1 MGRTSLTNYNYG
13 MKRIQVVFVI
23 LITILLCTGCFDV
36 IEKYQLNED
45 GSGKYIVDV
54 DFSRTAS
61 SFTSMISSMSE
72 EDQTDAVSKRKKEVK
87 DSIIYFE
94 TQVDSATELSESEKK
109 VLRKSSARMFIDEPN
124 GQFKITLFY
133 PFTKADELGV
143 IQTAM
148 SRQSYS
154 GEEGAGMKMILD
166 NDKLGKFFTLSK
178 QNSFEFQMS
187 SNHIERKIGSVD
199 TAWVSFEEQNNAKN
213 DLGIMSMFTDMYKFS
228 MKTEIELPR
237 SLKKIE
243 TRGSTTISTDR
254 KKVSIIHMENTSATL
269 RPKDFAYR
277 IEF

>member
-1 MGRTSLTNYNYG
+1 

-94 TQVDSATELSESEKK
+94 TQVDSATELSEIEKK

-133 PFTKADELGV
+133 PFAKADELGV